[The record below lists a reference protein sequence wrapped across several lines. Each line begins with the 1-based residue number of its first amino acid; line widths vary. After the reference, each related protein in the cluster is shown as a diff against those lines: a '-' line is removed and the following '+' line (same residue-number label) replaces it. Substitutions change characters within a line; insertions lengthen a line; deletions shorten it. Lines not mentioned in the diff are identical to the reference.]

1 MKRVPAILAV
11 ILAATALTSAC
22 VSIPAKCIQGNIP
35 DCPGPQGA
43 STDAAAATDAG
54 TAFPPPSMP
63 NSGPQLV
70 IPATGGAPIIGIPVG
85 ADLFIPATGG
95 PPVVGIST
103 DP

>member
-1 MKRVPAILAV
+1 MKRVSAILAV

-35 DCPGPQGA
+35 DCPGPPGA
-43 STDAAAATDAG
+43 STDAAAATDTEA
-54 TAFPPPSMP
+54 AFPPPKQP

-95 PPVVGIST
+95 PPVIGIST